1 MNRLYL
7 ILLLPIL
14 FGCSTQNGDSEVSS
28 NQTTTEVKKSK
39 YMRWVGDSEFNAS
52 VDDEDFELCYSENNV
67 KQYFHVT
74 EDLFAYQGEKKAL
87 VAEVLKAYKPID
99 IEESG
104 WIRVRFIVNC
114 KGKTGRFRVISSDEN
129 YKERDFDER
138 IINQIVMITE
148 SLKGWEIRPNE
159 AEARDYYQYLVFK
172 INNGKIAEIL
182 P

>member
-7 ILLLPIL
+7 ILCLTVLL
-14 FGCSTQNGDSEVSS
+14 GCSSEDYNSTKS
-28 NQTTTEVKKSK
+28 QATTEEEKSK
-39 YMRWVGDSEFNAS
+39 YLRWVGDSKFNNKL
-52 VDDEDFELCYSENNV
+52 DDEDFKLCYSEKNV
-67 KQYFHVT
+67 QQYFHVT

-87 VAEVLKAYKPID
+87 VAEVLNLYKPI
-99 IEESG
+99 ETQQSG

-114 KGKTGRFRVISSDEN
+114 KGETGRFRVISSDEN

-138 IINQIVMITE
+138 ITNQIVSITE